1 MYAILFHKLEEAN
14 KRMKRGERIMNVI
27 IGIFIPLIGTMLG
40 AACVFIMKN
49 EFLQEQAQ
57 RKMLCLL
64 TIL

>member
-49 EFLQEQAQ
+49 
-57 RKMLCLL
+57 
-64 TIL
+64 